1 MKRGSYKK
9 KIIAQMQEA
18 GTYKPCF
25 DNAIEDLA
33 FILETRDDAKKQY
46 KASGNNPIIAEY
58 KSRAKEKSLVKN
70 PALIMIN
77 ELTKTALEYWCC
89 LGLTPKGLKTLG
101 ADTLKKGDDAMTRY
115 LQNIGYED
123 LE

>member
-25 DNAIEDLA
+25 DMTIDDLA

-58 KSRAKEKSLVKN
+58 KSRAKEKSLAKN

-89 LGLTPKGLKTLG
+89 LGLTPKGLRTLG
-101 ADTLKKGDDAMTRY
+101 MKIDKKEENSLGGI
-115 LQNIGYED
+115 LSD
-123 LE
+123 LGI

>member
-33 FILETRDDAKKQY
+33 FILETSSVIPNAF
-46 KASGNNPIIAEY
+46 E
-58 KSRAKEKSLVKN
+58 
-70 PALIMIN
+70 M
-77 ELTKTALEYWCC
+77 
-89 LGLTPKGLKTLG
+89 
-101 ADTLKKGDDAMTRY
+101 
-115 LQNIGYED
+115 
-123 LE
+123 